1 MVDCISSLETGC
13 CNNSRSPCFTGMP
26 RLSFA
31 DFHDSF
37 TGVVQSSQIL
47 RRFGGKVNKNRVPGA
62 SPLLSLRF
70 LSRVPRPSSA
80 WAGVFVYHTPVIMGR
95 VALPRSP
102 KLLSRVPRPSSAWA
116 GVFIN
121 HRLVIIG
128 GLVSSRAFGDSRR
141 VALPRSP
148 KLLSRVP
155 RPSSAWAGVFVY
167 HRLVT

>member
-80 WAGVFVYHTPVIMGR
+80 WAGVF
-95 VALPRSP
+95 
-102 KLLSRVPRPSSAWA
+102 
-116 GVFIN
+116 IN

-141 VALPRSP
+141 VALPRSL
-148 KLLSRVP
+148 KL
-155 RPSSAWAGVFVY
+155 
-167 HRLVT
+167 